1 MRAKQ
6 AATISCVI
14 LKYIHNK
21 TFDDLL
27 SLINLYQSLSPDSLV
42 GIKSEF
48 FQWKNK
54 QLNISNQNSTVINE
68 SNSSTSFTKRN
79 TIVTSEIA
87 LDSFNKCTATIYLYI
102 KVLLLIFATLP
113 VIEATS
119 ERSFSL
125 LKLIKNYI
133 RTTIS
138 ETQLN
143 ELTLMYIYIYS
154 GVQKFLPLVFQL
166 SIRNEKMNEKN

>member
-6 AATISCVI
+6 AATISCFI

-27 SLINLYQSLSPDSLV
+27 SLINLYQSLLPGSLM

-54 QLNISNQNSTVINE
+54 CVNIYNENKTIINE
-68 SNSSTSFTKRN
+68 SNPSTSFINRN
-79 TIVTSEIA
+79 TIVTPEIA
-87 LDSFNKCTATIYLYI
+87 IDSCNKCNATIYPYI

-113 VIEATS
+113 VIEATP
-119 ERSFSL
+119 ERSFSV
-125 LKLIKNYI
+125 LKLIENYI

-138 ETQLN
+138 ESQLY
-143 ELTLMYIYIYS
+143 ELTLMYISKLDHRTWSSYY
-154 GVQKFLPLVFQL
+154 
-166 SIRNEKMNEKN
+166 

>member
-1 MRAKQ
+1 M
-6 AATISCVI
+6 
-14 LKYIHNK
+14 
-21 TFDDLL
+21 
-27 SLINLYQSLSPDSLV
+27 
-42 GIKSEF
+42 GIASDF

-54 QLNISNQNSTVINE
+54 WVNISNQNRTVINE

-87 LDSFNKCTATIYLYI
+87 LHSFNKCNATIYPYI

-113 VIEATS
+113 VIEATP
-119 ERSFSL
+119 ERPFSV

-143 ELTLMYIYIYS
+143 ELTLVYIYIQW
-154 GVQKFLPLVFQL
+154 GAKVFAL
-166 SIRNEKMNEKN
+166 SISTVY